1 MSTVVYAIVGTFLY
15 LVGRLDL
22 KQSSEVQRYSLK
34 KDLNAGGNYG
44 NYSKVFGRFR
54 RGKGSR

>member
-1 MSTVVYAIVGTFLY
+1 MLLLALFLY

-44 NYSKVFGRFR
+44 NYSKVFGRFGR
-54 RGKGSR
+54 RKGSR

>member
-1 MSTVVYAIVGTFLY
+1 MYFIN

-22 KQSSEVQRYSLK
+22 KQSSEVHRYSLK

-44 NYSKVFGRFR
+44 NNSKVFGRFGF
-54 RGKGSR
+54 GKRSR